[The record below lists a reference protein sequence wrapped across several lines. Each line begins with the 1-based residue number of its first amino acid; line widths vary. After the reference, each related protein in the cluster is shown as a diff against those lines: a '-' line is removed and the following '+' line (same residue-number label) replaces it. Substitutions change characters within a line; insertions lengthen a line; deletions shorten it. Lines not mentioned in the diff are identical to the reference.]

1 MQRTRTIRLYLYW
14 LWLAALVALFV
25 LHAIHLRADFPNN
38 SPWMDYSKY
47 TDEGWYGK
55 AAIEHYVLGSWYVH
69 GDFNPSVALPV
80 LPAIELALFHFSGV
94 SLVAARLL
102 ILAIFALNLFLAY
115 LVLRTQASR
124 PVALFAITLLVC
136 NAFLYAFS
144 RLAIL
149 ETPMMLFLLASWLLA
164 LHLLQIDTAARRVI
178 SLIAIGLLLCLMVL
192 TKTTALFLL
201 PSTFFLIW
209 YAYGYKL
216 QESLVPVIA
225 VALSAAIPFGVYYLL
240 FVHPHYLYDYQYLFA
255 ANVWEQ
261 PTTLSGHLAAFWYAL
276 HGALWIDP
284 WLCSLAAALL
294 VLSVILFRSLWRNPL
309 VLASLVASIGYI
321 FFIGW
326 HNNMQPRYYQV
337 LAYPLIF
344 FIALATQALFSATR
358 SHGRS
363 EAGLNAG
370 KLTRPLAFT
379 VVAIAMLSSIAGLRQ
394 ILHWTRHPEY
404 TWISAANQLTNYI
417 DHHPN
422 GNRLLLSIS
431 GDNITLITHLPAIC
445 DDFGT
450 WDLPLRIHNYR
461 PGWYAAW
468 NELDPGTLED
478 LRTQYALE
486 WAATFDAFDDPDRN
500 QLVLYKLH
508 PLPVARQH
516 YNQAI
521 EEQANAGR

>member
-1 MQRTRTIRLYLYW
+1 MERTHPIRPYFYW
-14 LWLAALVALFV
+14 LWLVAIAGLFV
-25 LHAIHLRADFPNN
+25 LHAVHLRADFPNN

-80 LPAIELALFHFSGV
+80 LPALELALFHFTGV
-94 SLVAARLL
+94 SLLAARLL
-102 ILAIFALNLFLAY
+102 ILALFALNLIVAY

-124 PVALFAITLLVC
+124 PVALFAITLLAS

-149 ETPMMLFLLASWLLA
+149 EQPMTLFLLISWL
-164 LHLLQIDTAARRVI
+164 I
-178 SLIAIGLLLCLMVL
+178 SLRLPQISPGVRRAVALVAIGLLLCLMVL
-192 TKTTALFLL
+192 TKTTAIFLL
-201 PSTFFLIW
+201 PSTLFLIW
-209 YAYGYKL
+209 HAYGYKL
-216 QESLVPVIA
+216 RRSAWPVLT
-225 VALSAAIPFGVYYLL
+225 VVLSAAIPFATYYLF
-240 FVHPHYLYDYQYLFA
+240 FVHPHYVSDYFYLFA

-261 PTTLSGHLAAFWYAL
+261 PTTFTGYLAAFWYAM
-276 HGALWIDP
+276 HGAFWIDP
-284 WLCSLAAALL
+284 WLCLLGVALG
-294 VLSVILFRSLWRNPL
+294 VLSVVFSRSLWRNPL
-309 VLASLVASIGYI
+309 VLASLVACAGYI

-337 LAYPLIF
+337 VAYPLIF
-344 FIALATQALFSATR
+344 FISLATQALFSAR
-358 SHGRS
+358 
-363 EAGLNAG
+363 G
-370 KLTRPLAFT
+370 KAIFSAPRLSRALAFAA
-379 VVAIAMLSSIAGLRQ
+379 VVFAILTSAANVRE
-394 ILHWTRHPEY
+394 ILYWTRHPEY
-404 TWISAANQLTNYI
+404 TWITAARQLTRYI
-417 DHHPN
+417 DQHPN

-450 WDLPLRIHNYR
+450 WDLPLRIHSYR

-478 LRTQYALE
+478 LKTQYSLE
-486 WAATFDAFDDPDRN
+486 RAATFNAFDDPDRD

-508 PLPVARQH
+508 PLPVALQH
-516 YNQAI
+516 YNPAI
-521 EEQANAGR
+521 EARANAGK